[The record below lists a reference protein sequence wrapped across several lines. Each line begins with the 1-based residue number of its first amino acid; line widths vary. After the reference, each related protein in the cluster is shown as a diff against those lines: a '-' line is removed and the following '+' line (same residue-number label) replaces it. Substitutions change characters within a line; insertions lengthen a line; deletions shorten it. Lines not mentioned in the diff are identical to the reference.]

1 MKVTANTASALRK
14 GFIATTL
21 ALIIALGGL
30 TPATAKATTTEAQVP
45 FSQALT
51 DAKTVA
57 GMNTGWKVFVSQGES
72 MLPQIS
78 HGTLLLA
85 AESDFDKLTPGML
98 VIYRDASGDL
108 VSHRLI
114 QLTDAGWVV
123 KGINNDRADP
133 GLVTRSNLQGVVFGM
148 MNYQA
153 GTENLASLDAKT
165 PIAYAKKY

>member
-1 MKVTANTASALRK
+1 MKVTANTAAALRK
-14 GFIATTL
+14 GIIATTL
-21 ALIIALGGL
+21 ALFLALGGL
-30 TPATAKATTTEAQVP
+30 TAPAQAAITDAPVP

-57 GMNTGWKVFVSQGES
+57 GMNTGWKVFISEGES

-123 KGINNDRADP
+123 KGLNNDRADP

-153 GTENLASLDAKT
+153 GTENLASLDART
-165 PIAYAKKY
+165 PVAYAKKY